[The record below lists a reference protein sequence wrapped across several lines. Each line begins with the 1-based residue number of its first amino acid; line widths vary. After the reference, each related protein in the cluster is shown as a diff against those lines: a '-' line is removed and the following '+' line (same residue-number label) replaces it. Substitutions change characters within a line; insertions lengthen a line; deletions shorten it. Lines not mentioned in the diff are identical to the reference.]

1 MKNTS
6 DRAFKEAMI
15 QSDLN
20 WIQITQV
27 EVDTRRRAEE
37 PGGGAVAEVAAQDL
51 VSNGTKA
58 KTALSI
64 VKVAVRTRCR
74 SRKSWR
80 TDISISTILSP
91 PR

>member
-6 DRAFKEAMI
+6 DRALKEGMI

-27 EVDTRRRAEE
+27 EVDTRIAAEE
-37 PGGGAVAEVAAQDL
+37 PGGGAVAEVAVQDL

-64 VKVAVRTRCR
+64 IKVAVRTRCR

-80 TDISISTILSP
+80 TGISISTISKP
-91 PR
+91 PQ